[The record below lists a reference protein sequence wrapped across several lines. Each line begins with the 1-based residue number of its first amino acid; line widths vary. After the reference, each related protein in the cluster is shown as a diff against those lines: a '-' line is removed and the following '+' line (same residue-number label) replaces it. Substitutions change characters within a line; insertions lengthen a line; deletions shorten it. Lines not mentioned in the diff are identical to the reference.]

1 MRCNNCGWDNQDSAA
16 VCIKCNTKLEK
27 SKADTKQS
35 QTADNQFGKTMTDNQ
50 VSPVAEKNDMA
61 FEKTILENSDSLSI
75 DNDIQKDIL
84 IPCSNSDCGYLNP
97 GDAVICAKCKTPIV
111 NKAAGAKASAE
122 AKAPATIAGQPQVVK
137 ESFSGTIDPYR
148 ENNKIIAC
156 FLEPVLRS
164 GEKNQFDVPGGARGF
179 FDIKFTLD
187 NNPVEL
193 NRGNLDKD
201 NITITSK
208 VQAELYFENGKW
220 LLLDRSELNTTFIL
234 AKQKTELHEG
244 DVILMGDRKFIFS
257 TIDKSR

>member
-1 MRCNNCGWDNQDSAA
+1 
-16 VCIKCNTKLEK
+16 
-27 SKADTKQS
+27 
-35 QTADNQFGKTMTDNQ
+35 
-50 VSPVAEKNDMA
+50 
-61 FEKTILENSDSLSI
+61 LENSNSLSI

-111 NKAAGAKASAE
+111 NKVTGTKATAGV
-122 AKAPATIAGQPQVVK
+122 KAPATIAGQPQVVK

-148 ENNKIIAC
+148 ENNKVVTC

-164 GEKNQFDVPGGARGF
+164 GEKNQFDIPENAKGF

-193 NRGNLDKD
+193 NRENLDKD

-208 VQAELYFENGKW
+208 VQAELYFENGRW
-220 LLLDRSELNTTFIL
+220 LLWDRSELKTTFVL
-234 AKQKTELHEG
+234 AKEKTELHEG

-257 TIDKSR
+257 TIDKSQ